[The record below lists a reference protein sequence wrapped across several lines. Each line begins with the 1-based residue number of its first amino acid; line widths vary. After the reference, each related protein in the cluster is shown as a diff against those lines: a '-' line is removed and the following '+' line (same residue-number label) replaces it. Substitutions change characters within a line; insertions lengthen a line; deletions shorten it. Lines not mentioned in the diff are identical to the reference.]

1 MDFIRIGLY
10 TKDEDYGLML
20 AKRLTQFYSRFFVTI
35 LTEDMLA
42 DPDFREQYDLVLID
56 GLKEPLKGKYIGL
69 VASPGEVMIKE
80 ETLEYKLYKY
90 GNVREIVKNLLFIYG
105 KVTGHKA
112 VYLEKQK
119 TRIISFVGS
128 RGGVGTTSVAKS
140 TANYLTRFKEKKVL
154 FISLDEILFQ
164 EPNPNQKGLDEFLYH
179 YREGRPT
186 ATYLE
191 SYMLENIWGTWR
203 FNSKRGI
210 NPMNELDSEDLAK
223 LIGFIIHHGSFE
235 YICIDGS
242 QRFSK
247 REEALFR
254 IAHKVVL
261 VYGLDRDKEDICLL
275 ENYFSHFEGSDCLGS
290 IIHVGNKFDYGS
302 MLDQIEYKK
311 YSYILDYDL
320 DSFVGKNEDEP
331 SLDLDF
337 GKGIKLLS
345 IGLT

>member
-42 DPDFREQYDLVLID
+42 DPNFREQYDLVLID

-69 VASPGEVMIKE
+69 VASPGEVMLKAE
-80 ETLEYKLYKY
+80 SLEYKLYKY

-105 KVTGHKA
+105 KITGHKA

-119 TRIISFVGS
+119 TRIICFVGS
-128 RGGVGTTSVAKS
+128 RGGVGTTSVTKS
-140 TANYLTRFKEKKVL
+140 VANYLSRFKEKKALYV
-154 FISLDEILFQ
+154 SLDEILFQ
-164 EPNPNQKGLDEFLYH
+164 EHNPNQKGLDEFLYH
-179 YREGRPT
+179 YIEDRPT

-191 SYMLENIWGTWR
+191 SYMVENLWGTWR

-210 NPMNELDSEDLAK
+210 NPLNELNGEDLLK
-223 LIGFIIHHGSFE
+223 LIGFIIQHGNFE
-235 YICIDGS
+235 YVCIDGS

-247 REEALFR
+247 REEGIFQ

-261 VYGLDRDKEDICLL
+261 VYGLDRDKKDVCLL
-275 ENYFSHFEGSDCLGS
+275 KSYFNHFEGFDCLGS
-290 IIHVGNKFDYGS
+290 VIHLANKFNYGA
-302 MLDQIEYKK
+302 MIDQIDDKK
-311 YSYILDYDL
+311 YSYILDYDP
-320 DSFVGKNEDEP
+320 DSFAGNNLEEP

-345 IGLT
+345 VGLT